1 MLSVLD
7 SISPWLLPLIAVA
20 HFVIV
25 AGFMIWVLM
34 TKNEATSA
42 VAWLLVL
49 AFLPGVGVVTFLVF
63 GNQHV
68 NRPLRRKRI
77 HRATYRDPPAPT
89 GYRAA
94 TTDSVSGETRCEPS
108 GPKTLGESLSEL
120 ARRFDASGVTQGN
133 HIDLYR
139 EGNAAFAAIFEAIA
153 AANSHVHVETY
164 ILHDDELGRR
174 LVAALTEKAKAGVEV
189 RLLFDAIGSYRT
201 PARMLQPLLDAGGK
215 ACLFLPIAILRRRFQ
230 VNLRNHRKVLV
241 VDGTTGFIG
250 GLNFG
255 DEYVGKSA
263 YFGFWRDT
271 HIRLVGPGAVDLQ
284 RVFAEDWDFAFGEH
298 LGDAKYYVP
307 LKDQGPHA
315 VQIIDSGP
323 DQEVKA
329 IREVIFA
336 AISKARRRL
345 WIASPYFVPDAALL
359 DALCLA
365 GYTGVD
371 VRLLGQFKPD
381 KWLPQFAAKYYW
393 TQVLRA
399 GVRVFQYK
407 GGMMHAKT
415 VLVDDEFVSI
425 GSANL
430 DNRSMFLNFE
440 ANCLIYSSIVAKE
453 LEAFLLQDFADA
465 VEIEPKKYAERGL
478 SERLVENA
486 CRLFSPIL

>member
-1 MLSVLD
+1 MLALLE
-7 SISPWLLPLIAVA
+7 SIWPWLLLIAAVV
-20 HFVIV
+20 HFFLV
-25 AGFMIWVLM
+25 AGFMLWVLM
-34 TKNEATSA
+34 TKTEATSA

-49 AFLPGVGVVTFLVF
+49 AFLPFVGIVAFLLF

-68 NRPLRRKRI
+68 NRPLRRKRV
-77 HRATYRDPPAPT
+77 HRATYRDPPAPA
-89 GYRAA
+89 GYREA
-94 TTDSVSGETRCEPS
+94 TTASVPGEPRLEPT
-108 GPKTLGESLSEL
+108 GPKTLGQSLSEL
-120 ARRFDASGVTQGN
+120 AMRFDASSVTQGN
-133 HIDLYR
+133 HIDLFR
-139 EGNAAFAAIFEAIA
+139 EGNSAFAAIFESIA
-153 AANSHVHVETY
+153 AAKSHVHVETY
-164 ILHDDELGRR
+164 ILHDDDLGRR
-174 LVAALTEKAKAGVEV
+174 LVTALTEKAKAGVEV
-189 RLLFDAIGSYRT
+189 RLLYDAIGSYRT
-201 PARMLQPLLDAGGK
+201 PARLLKPLTDAGGK
-215 ACLFLPIAILRRRFQ
+215 TSLFLPIAILRRRFQ
-230 VNLRNHRKVLV
+230 VNLRNHRKILV

-271 HIRLVGPGAVDLQ
+271 HLRLVGPGAVDLQ
-284 RVFAEDWDFAFGEH
+284 RVFAEDWDFAAGEH
-298 LGDAKYYVP
+298 LADEKYYTP
-307 LKDQGPHA
+307 IQSQGPHA

-329 IREVIFA
+329 IREVVFA

-345 WIASPYFVPDAALL
+345 WIASPYFVPDTGLL

-371 VRLLGQFKPD
+371 VRLLGQLKPD
-381 KWLPQFAAKYYW
+381 KWLPQFAARYYW
-393 TQVLRA
+393 NQVLRA
-399 GVRVFQYK
+399 GVRVFQYR

-440 ANCLIYSSIVAKE
+440 ANCLIYSPIIAKE
-453 LEAFLLQDFADA
+453 LEAFLLADFADA
-465 VEIEPKKYAERGL
+465 VELEPKKYAERALPG
-478 SERLVENA
+478 RLAENA

>member
-1 MLSVLD
+1 MLAVLQ
-7 SISPWLLPLIAVA
+7 SIWPWLLLIAAFA

-34 TKNEATSA
+34 TKAEATSA

-49 AFLPGVGVVTFLVF
+49 AFLPGVGVVAFLVF

-77 HRATYRDPPAPT
+77 HRATYRDPPAT
-89 GYRAA
+89 AGYKEASA
-94 TTDSVSGETRCEPS
+94 TSIPGEPRCEPT
-108 GPKTLGESLSEL
+108 GPKSLGESLSEL
-120 ARRFDASGVTQGN
+120 AKRFDGSDVTQGN
-133 HIDLYR
+133 RVDLYR
-139 EGNAAFAAIFEAIA
+139 EGNSAFAAIFEAIA
-153 AANSHVHVETY
+153 AAKSHVHVETY
-164 ILHDDELGRR
+164 ILHDDDLGRR

-189 RLLFDAIGSYRT
+189 RVLYDAIGSYGT
-201 PARMLQPLLDAGGK
+201 PGKMFQPLLDAGGK
-215 ACLFLPIAILRRRFQ
+215 ATLFLPIAILRRRFQ

-241 VDGTTGFIG
+241 VDGSIGFIG

-271 HIRLVGPGAVDLQ
+271 HLRLTGPGAVDLQ
-284 RVFAEDWDFAFGEH
+284 RVFAEDWDFASAEH
-298 LGDAKYYVP
+298 LGDPKYYTP

-329 IREVIFA
+329 IREVVFA
-336 AISKARRRL
+336 AISKACRRV
-345 WIASPYFVPDAALL
+345 WIASPYFVPDTGLL

-371 VRLLGQFKPD
+371 VRLLGQLKPD
-381 KWLPQFAAKYYW
+381 KWLPQFAARYYW
-393 TQVLRA
+393 SQVLRA

-440 ANCLIYSSIVAKE
+440 ANCLIYSPIVAKE
-453 LEAFLLQDFADA
+453 LEALLVQDFADS
-465 VEIEPKKYAERGL
+465 VEIEPKKFAERSLPG
-478 SERLVENA
+478 RLAENA

>member
-1 MLSVLD
+1 
-7 SISPWLLPLIAVA
+7 
-20 HFVIV
+20 
-25 AGFMIWVLM
+25 M
-34 TKNEATSA
+34 TKAEATSA

-49 AFLPGVGVVTFLVF
+49 AFLPGVGIVAFLLF

-77 HRATYRDPPAPT
+77 HRATYRAPPTTAGYKEASATSVPGEPRPEPT
-89 GYRAA
+89 G
-94 TTDSVSGETRCEPS
+94 S
-108 GPKTLGESLSEL
+108 KTLGESLSEL

-153 AANSHVHVETY
+153 AAKSHVHVETY
-164 ILHDDELGRR
+164 ILHDDDLGRR

-189 RLLFDAIGSYRT
+189 RLLYDAIGSYHT
-201 PARMLQPLLDAGGK
+201 PKRMLTPLLEAGGK
-215 ACLFLPIAILRRRFQ
+215 ATMFLPIALLRRRIQ
-230 VNLRNHRKVLV
+230 VNLRNHRKILV

-271 HIRLVGPGAVDLQ
+271 HLRLVGPGAVDLQ

-298 LGDAKYYVP
+298 LSDARYFTP

-329 IREVIFA
+329 IREVLFA

-345 WIASPYFVPDAALL
+345 WIASPYFVPDTGLL

-371 VRLLGQFKPD
+371 VRLLGQLKPD
-381 KWLPQFAAKYYW
+381 KWLPQFAARYYW
-393 TQVLRA
+393 THVLRA

-430 DNRSMFLNFE
+430 DNRSMYLNFE
-440 ANCLIYSSIVAKE
+440 ANCLIYSPIVAKE
-453 LEAFLLQDFADA
+453 LEALLVQDFADA

-478 SERLVENA
+478 SERLAENA